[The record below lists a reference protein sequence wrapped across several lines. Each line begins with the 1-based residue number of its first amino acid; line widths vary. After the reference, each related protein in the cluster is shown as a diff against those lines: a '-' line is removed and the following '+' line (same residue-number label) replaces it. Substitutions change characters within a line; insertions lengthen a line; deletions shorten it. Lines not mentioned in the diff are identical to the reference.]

1 MLHHTI
7 EEAEKA
13 IGKEFCAERAP
24 SAEDTAA
31 YQNAIDG
38 MRDLARVAIASKL
51 DFFKDWAHMPGREWS
66 VAEAIIERLEAF
78 RTEVRALLGED
89 YLLGTVLL
97 HISSNHEVR
106 PCAVSFN
113 LYKANSA
120 DKAGFDIVIHAN
132 AASEEVLIS
141 RESKSAL
148 AAAGNQNVVH
158 LDEFRETLT
167 VLEAAV

>member
-13 IGKEFCAERAP
+13 IGKEFC
-24 SAEDTAA
+24 
-31 YQNAIDG
+31 
-38 MRDLARVAIASKL
+38 
-51 DFFKDWAHMPGREWS
+51 
-66 VAEAIIERLEAF
+66 
-78 RTEVRALLGED
+78 TERALLGED
-89 YLLGTVLL
+89 YLLGNVLL
-97 HISSNHEVR
+97 HVSSNHPDR

-132 AASEEVLIS
+132 AASEEVFIS

-167 VLEAAV
+167 ALEAPMKN